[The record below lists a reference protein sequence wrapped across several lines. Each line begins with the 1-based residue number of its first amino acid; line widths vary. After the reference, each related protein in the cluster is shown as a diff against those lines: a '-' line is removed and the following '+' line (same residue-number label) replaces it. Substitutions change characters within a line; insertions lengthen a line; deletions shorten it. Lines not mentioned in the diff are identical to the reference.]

1 MIPALTI
8 SAKSYGYDGCVQWVK
23 DRAKD
28 KLGIILPR
36 TGYNKYGLAGAS
48 AWWETM
54 PESYIRGSVPA
65 ADAIAIWEYG
75 APTSDGENKYGHAAY
90 VESVEGDMVTITEG
104 GFPSKSFE
112 DNSGIQEITLNKN
125 DMNSRRVSGFL
136 GYIYLREV
144 PASDTQEAAVEPSN
158 IPEDIPYVAPTPS
171 VEDFVTRLY
180 QVALNREPDAEGL
193 ADWSARLRSGEAAAV
208 NVVQGV
214 LCSQEYLGKGK
225 SNGEIV
231 NDCYHAMLGRDADEA
246 GYAEWLGKLDTGM
259 SVNAI
264 FAGFVGSQEFADL
277 CAGYGIT
284 AGSYGVTEPRD
295 QNLGVTAFVS
305 RLYSQALGREYDVEG
320 LNNWTAQ
327 ILANPCQENVL
338 GVATNG
344 FFHSEEFANK
354 NLDNQAFVMTLYHT
368 FLGREYDEAG
378 LADWVG
384 KLDRGE
390 MSRDEVMG
398 GFAYSQEFTDIMSSY
413 GL

>member
-1 MIPALTI
+1 
-8 SAKSYGYDGCVQWVK
+8 
-23 DRAKD
+23 
-28 KLGIILPR
+28 
-36 TGYNKYGLAGAS
+36 
-48 AWWETM
+48 
-54 PESYIRGSVPA
+54 
-65 ADAIAIWEYG
+65 
-75 APTSDGENKYGHAAY
+75 
-90 VESVEGDMVTITEG
+90 ITEG

-144 PASDTQEAAVEPSN
+144 PEGYDVPVTLEPTTTPTTTPATTQTARPDTIPSSGTQEAAVEPSN

-214 LCSQEYLGKGK
+214 LCSEEYLGKGK
-225 SNGEIV
+225 PNGEIV

-246 GYAEWLGKLDTGM
+246 GYAEWVGKLDAGM

-327 ILANPCQENVL
+327 ILSNPCQENVL

-413 GL
+413 GF